1 MEREVGIPMN
11 QHPQAV
17 KRIEHVFDL
26 FDADR
31 NGFIEAADIEL
42 MTDRVVAA
50 ATGSDQGAKDA
61 MRAAFDRYWT
71 TMAAELDENGDGR
84 ISLEEFRRFVLSPER
99 FGKAVEQFAAA
110 LSTLGDP
117 DGDGLIERPV
127 FEALMKAIGFGHENL
142 HALFDSF
149 GPDEQDQIEVEVWRA
164 AIVEFYD
171 PHDGD
176 TRGNHLIP
184 AQQR

>member
-1 MEREVGIPMN
+1 MN
-11 QHPQAV
+11 PHPQAA
-17 KRIEHVFDL
+17 KRVEHVFDL
-26 FDADR
+26 FDTDG
-31 NGFIEAADIEL
+31 NGFIEATDIAL

-50 ATGSDQGAKDA
+50 ATGSDQAAKDA

-71 TMAAELDENGDGR
+71 TMADELDENHDGR
-84 ISLEEFRRFVLSPER
+84 ISAEEFRGLVLNPEA
-99 FGKAVEQFAAA
+99 FGAAVEQFAEA
-110 LSTLGDP
+110 LSALGDP
-117 DGDGLIERPV
+117 DGDGLIDRPV
-127 FEALMKAIGFGHENL
+127 FEALMTAIGFGYENL

-149 GPDEQDQIEVEVWRA
+149 GPNAQDQVEAEVWRA

-171 PHDGD
+171 PGDGD

>member
-1 MEREVGIPMN
+1 MN
-11 QHPQAV
+11 HHPQAV

-26 FDADR
+26 FDTDG

-42 MTDRVVAA
+42 MTKRVVAA
-50 ATGSDQGAKDA
+50 AAGSGQGAKDA
-61 MRAAFDRYWT
+61 IRAAFDRYWT
-71 TMAAELDENGDGR
+71 TMAAELDANGDGR
-84 ISLEEFRRFVLSPER
+84 ISLEEFRLIVLSPER
-99 FGKAVEQFAAA
+99 FGPAVEQFAEA
-110 LSTLGDP
+110 LSALGDP

-127 FEALMKAIGFGHENL
+127 FEALMTAIGFGRENL

-149 GPDEQDQIEVEVWRA
+149 GPTEQDQVEVEVWRT

-171 PHDGD
+171 PDDGD

-184 AQQR
+184 AQKR

>member
-1 MEREVGIPMN
+1 MN
-11 QHPQAV
+11 HHPQAV
-17 KRIEHVFDL
+17 QRVEHVFDL
-26 FDADR
+26 FDTDG

-42 MTDRVVAA
+42 MTNRVVAA
-50 ATGSDQGAKDA
+50 ATGSGQGAKDA
-61 MRAAFDRYWT
+61 IRAAFDRYWT

-84 ISLEEFRRFVLSPER
+84 ISLDEFRGIVLSPGQ
-99 FGKAVEQFAAA
+99 FGPAVEQFAEA
-110 LSTLGDP
+110 LSALGDP

-127 FEALMKAIGFGHENL
+127 FEALMTAIGFGLENL

-149 GPDEQDQIEVEVWRA
+149 GPTEQDQVEVEVWRV

-171 PHDGD
+171 PDDGD

>member
-1 MEREVGIPMN
+1 MN
-11 QHPQAV
+11 HHPQAV

-26 FDADR
+26 FDTDG

-42 MTDRVVAA
+42 MTNRVVAA
-50 ATGSDQGAKDA
+50 AAGSGQGAKDA
-61 MRAAFDRYWT
+61 IRAAFDRYWT
-71 TMAAELDENGDGR
+71 TMAAELDANGDGR
-84 ISLEEFRRFVLSPER
+84 ISLEEFRLIVLSPER
-99 FGKAVEQFAAA
+99 FGPAVEQFAEA
-110 LSTLGDP
+110 LSALGDP

-127 FEALMKAIGFGHENL
+127 FEALMTAIGFGRENL

-149 GPDEQDQIEVEVWRA
+149 GPTEQDQVEVEVWRA

-171 PHDGD
+171 PDDGD

>member
-1 MEREVGIPMN
+1 MN
-11 QHPQAV
+11 HHPQAV
-17 KRIEHVFDL
+17 KRVEHVFDL
-26 FDADR
+26 FDTDG

-42 MTDRVVAA
+42 MTNRVVAA
-50 ATGSDQGAKDA
+50 ATGSDQVAKDA
-61 MRAAFDRYWT
+61 IRAAFDRYWA

-84 ISLEEFRRFVLSPER
+84 ISLEEFWPFVLSPER
-99 FGKAVEQFAAA
+99 FGAAVDQFAAA
-110 LSTLGDP
+110 LSALGDP

-149 GPDEQDQIEVEVWRA
+149 GPTGQDQIEVEVWRA
-164 AIVEFYD
+164 AIVEFYE
-171 PHDGD
+171 PHNGD